1 MARLTRNLKGT
12 AVLALADGATRFP
25 VILDNRMRTDRLI
38 VRVRGTLTV
47 AGFAAGAVRNGGDIS
62 VAVQHALNANGDDV
76 FGVARGAMLR
86 FRSAY
91 RAGQN
96 IGVIRLGDGLTVA
109 QQAAVPIGVY
119 PLESVYEINFAD
131 RMNVV
136 PGETAF
142 MESDPSSFVQ
152 LDNILNAN
160 GALSI
165 CGAGGLGATVT
176 LTAVTVQVEQVA
188 CPAAGNALPIFRP
201 RYRELSQVVAGANA
215 QDTFYIK
222 SAQRVAEL
230 IIAAETTLADGATVY
245 SQAVINSLR
254 LIGDGGAN
262 IIGPGQT
269 PFSVLVDSM
278 KAVSGGDLVLG
289 LNSDGALDAG
299 GLVKAMYMADF
310 AQYGRLKDTIVPQRM
325 FPNFRIEANDQPD
338 GAATTSRIVVGLT
351 ELVRPDE
358 ENSWP
363 VVSPELP
370 AWLTGGV

>member
-12 AVLALADGATRFP
+12 ATLLLADGATRYP

-47 AGFAAGAVRNGGDIS
+47 AGAAAGAIRNGGDIA
-62 VAVQHALNANGDDV
+62 VCVQHALNANGDDV

-96 IGVIRLGDGLTVA
+96 TGVIRLGDGLTAA
-109 QQAAVPIGVY
+109 QQAAVPVGAY

-142 MESDPSSFVQ
+142 MESDPSSFLQ

-160 GALSI
+160 GPNSLVAP
-165 CGAGGLGATVT
+165 AAATVT
-176 LTAVTVQVEQVA
+176 LTGVTVQVEQVS
-188 CPAAGNALPIFRP
+188 CPAAGAALPIFRP
-201 RYRELSQVVAGANA
+201 RYRELSQVVSGANA

-222 SAQRVAEL
+222 SSQRVAEL
-230 IIAAETTLADGATVY
+230 MIAAETTLADGGTVY
-245 SQAVINSLR
+245 SAAVLNSLR
-254 LIGDGGAN
+254 LLGDGGAN
-262 IIGPGQT
+262 IIGPSMT

-278 KAVSGGDLVLG
+278 KEVSAGDLTFE
-289 LNSDGALDAG
+289 NSVGAAVPRAQL
-299 GLVKAMYMADF
+299 KAIYMADF
-310 AQYGRLKDTIVPQRM
+310 VQYGRLKDSIVPQRM

-338 GAATTSRIVVGLT
+338 PAATTSRIVVGLT
-351 ELVRPDE
+351 ELVRPEDE
-358 ENSWP
+358 NGWP
-363 VVSPELP
+363 VVDPQLP
-370 AWLTGGV
+370 AWLTGGN

>member
-12 AVLALADGATRFP
+12 AVLTLADGATRYP

-38 VRVRGTLTV
+38 VRVRGTLNVTV
-47 AGFAAGAVRNGGDIS
+47 AAAGAIRNGGDIS
-62 VAVQHALNANGDDV
+62 AVVQHALNANGEDV
-76 FGVARGAMLR
+76 FGIARGALLR

-91 RAGQN
+91 RSGQN
-96 IGVIRLGDGLTVA
+96 TGVVRLGDGLTVA
-109 QQAAVPIGVY
+109 QQAAVPVGAY
-119 PLESVYEINFAD
+119 ALESVYEINFSD

-142 MESDPSSFVQ
+142 MESDPSSFLQ
-152 LDNILNAN
+152 LDSILNAN
-160 GALSI
+160 GPTSLVAP
-165 CGAGGLGATVT
+165 GGATLS
-176 LTAVTVQVEQVA
+176 LTGVTVQVEQVA
-188 CPAAGNALPIFRP
+188 APAAGNALPVFRP

-230 IIAAETTLADGATVY
+230 IIAAETTVADGGTIY
-245 SQAVINSLR
+245 SAAVLNSLR

-278 KAVSGGDLVLG
+278 RALTGGDVVLG
-289 LNSDGALDAG
+289 ANSEGALDAG
-299 GLVKAMYMADF
+299 AQIKAMFMADF
-310 AQYGRLKDTIVPQRM
+310 AQYGRLKDTIVPQRQY
-325 FPNFRIEANDQPD
+325 PNFRIEANDQPD
-338 GAATTSRIVVGLT
+338 PAATTSRIVVGLT
-351 ELVRPDE
+351 ELVRPGE
-358 ENSWP
+358 ENGWP

-370 AWLTGGV
+370 AWLVGGV

>member
-12 AVLALADGATRFP
+12 AVLTLADGATRYP

-38 VRVRGTLTV
+38 IRVRGTLNVTV
-47 AGFAAGAVRNGGDIS
+47 GAAGAIRNGGDIS
-62 VAVQHALNANGDDV
+62 AVVQHALNANGEDV
-76 FGVARGAMLR
+76 FGIARGALLR

-91 RAGQN
+91 RSGQN
-96 IGVIRLGDGLTVA
+96 TGVVRLGDGLTVA
-109 QQAAVPIGVY
+109 QQAAVPVGAY
-119 PLESVYEINFAD
+119 PLESVYEINFSD

-142 MESDPSSFVQ
+142 MESDPSSFLQ
-152 LDNILNAN
+152 LDSILNAN
-160 GALSI
+160 GPTSLVAPGAATLS
-165 CGAGGLGATVT
+165 
-176 LTAVTVQVEQVA
+176 LTGVTVQVEQVA
-188 CPAAGNALPIFRP
+188 APAAGNALPVFRP

-230 IIAAETTLADGATVY
+230 IIAAETTVADGGTIY
-245 SQAVINSLR
+245 SAAVLNSLR

-278 KAVSGGDLVLG
+278 RSLTGGDVVLG
-289 LNSDGALDAG
+289 ANSEGALDAG
-299 GLVKAMYMADF
+299 AQIKAMFMADF
-310 AQYGRLKDTIVPQRM
+310 AQYGRLKDTIVPQRQY
-325 FPNFRIEANDQPD
+325 PNFRIEANDQPD
-338 GAATTSRIVVGLT
+338 PAATTSRIVVGLT
-351 ELVRPDE
+351 ELVRPGE
-358 ENSWP
+358 ENGWP

-370 AWLTGGV
+370 AWLVGGV

>member
-1 MARLTRNLKGT
+1 MARLTTNLKGT
-12 AVLALADGATRFP
+12 AVLALADGATRYP
-25 VILDNRMRTDRLI
+25 VILDNRMRTDRLR
-38 VRVRGTLTV
+38 VRVRGTLTIAV
-47 AGFAAGAVRNGGDIS
+47 AAAGAIRNGGDIS

-96 IGVIRLGDGLTVA
+96 TGVTRLGDGLTAA

-119 PLESVYEINFAD
+119 PLESVYEINFSD
-131 RMNVV
+131 RANVI

-160 GALSI
+160 GALSLV
-165 CGAGGLGATVT
+165 GLGGGGATAV
-176 LTAVTVQVEQVA
+176 LSAVTVQVEQVS
-188 CPAAGNALPIFRP
+188 CPAAGNALPVFRP
-201 RYRELSQVVAGANA
+201 RYRELSQVVPGANA

-230 IIAAETTLADGATVY
+230 IIAAETTLADGGTVF
-245 SQAVINSLR
+245 SAAVINSLR

-262 IIGPGQT
+262 IIGPGLSA
-269 PFSVLVDSM
+269 FSVLVDSM
-278 KAVSGGDLVLG
+278 KFLTGGDLMFE
-289 LNSDGALDAG
+289 SSTGAAVPRAQL
-299 GLVKAMYMADF
+299 KAMYMADF

-338 GAATTSRIVVGLT
+338 PAATTSRIIVGLT

-358 ENSWP
+358 ENGWP
-363 VVSPELP
+363 VVTPELP